1 MLTYS
6 DVWARAHTHAHTH
19 TQTALLATPT
29 AHLEA
34 EVVVLEARAVLE
46 AEYGPPD
53 APLPHPLHF
62 RVASAM
68 GEVLSAKS
76 TSALLPCTVCWRMLT
91 YADVC

>member
-1 MLTYS
+1 MLMYA
-6 DVWARAHTHAHTH
+6 DVWAR

-53 APLPHPLHF
+53 APAPHPLHF

-68 GEVLSAKS
+68 AEVLSAKHQHV
-76 TSALLPCTVCWRMLT
+76 AAMQRMLT

>member
-1 MLTYS
+1 MLTYA
-6 DVWARAHTHAHTH
+6 DVWARAH
-19 TQTALLATPT
+19 TALLATPT

-53 APLPHPLHF
+53 APLPHPLHY

-68 GEVLSAKS
+68 GEVLSAIRQH
-76 TSALLPCTVCWRMLT
+76 AHQHVAAMHLMLT
-91 YADVC
+91 YADVCFRMLT

>member
-1 MLTYS
+1 MLTYA
-6 DVWARAHTHAHTH
+6 DVWARTH
-19 TQTALLATPT
+19 TALLATPT

-46 AEYGPPD
+46 GEYGPHD
-53 APLPHPLHF
+53 APAPHPLHF

-68 GEVLSAKS
+68 AEVCSAKQRCCH
-76 TSALLPCTVCWRMLT
+76 AP